1 MSPLQ
6 STRYL
11 LQFSHWLKSALFWRY
26 MARTLRVDSRADM
39 IRQTASWAKAD
50 LAKWRLA
57 TFGA

>member
-1 MSPLQ
+1 MPLQ

-11 LQFSHWLKSALFWRY
+11 LQFARWIQSAVWWRQ
-26 MARTLRVDSRADM
+26 MARTLRVDSRNDM
-39 IRQTASWAKAD
+39 FRKTAAWAKAD

>member
-1 MSPLQ
+1 MYPLQ

-11 LQFSHWLKSALFWRY
+11 LQFAYWLQRALCWRQDGRRLGY
-26 MARTLRVDSRADM
+26 YNLEH
-39 IRQTASWAKAD
+39 IRNLQSWAKAD

>member
-11 LQFSHWLKSALFWRY
+11 LQFAHWLKSALCWRY
-26 MARTLRVDSRADM
+26 MARTLRVDSRNDM
-39 IRQTASWAKAD
+39 IRQTASWAKSD